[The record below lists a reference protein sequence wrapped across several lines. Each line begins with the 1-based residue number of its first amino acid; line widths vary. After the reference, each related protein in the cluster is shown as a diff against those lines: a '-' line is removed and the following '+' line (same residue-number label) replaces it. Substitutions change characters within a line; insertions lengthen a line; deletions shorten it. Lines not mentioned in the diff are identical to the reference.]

1 MNYLLENEQSA
12 RLLFCKLEE
21 KDFATWQGF
30 YKDPFSTYQWFSEIT
45 DPKTNCR
52 MWFDKT
58 FYRYANNKGGMNVL
72 IDKATNELVGQCGL
86 LIQTV
91 DDIEELEIG
100 YSIMPAFRNKG
111 YATEAAI
118 KCKEYAF
125 QNNLRDSLI
134 SIIAVKNLESQKV
147 ALKNNMQLDTTTT
160 YSDNLVH
167 IYRVWKYHESS
178 IGNRK

>member
-12 RLLFCKLEE
+12 RLLFRRLEE
-21 KDFATWQGF
+21 NDFNTWLEF
-30 YKDPFSTYQWFSEIT
+30 YKDSSSTYQWFSEIT
-45 DPKTNCR
+45 DPATNCR

-58 FYRYANNKGGMNVL
+58 FYRYANNLGGMNVL
-72 IDKATNELVGQCGL
+72 TDKATDALVGMCGL

-91 DDIEELEIG
+91 DGLEEVEIG
-100 YSIMPAFRNKG
+100 YSVMPAFRNKG

-125 QNNLRDSLI
+125 ENNLRDSLI

-147 ALKNNMQLDTTTT
+147 ALKNNMQLEKTTM
-160 YSDNLVH
+160 YRGNMVH
-167 IYRVWKYHESS
+167 IYRVWKEEIKSQ
-178 IGNRK
+178 K